1 VGHSCRFRLLQ
12 SWRALVLA
20 GLIATGNA
28 AWAQETE
35 RAAVPQ
41 QAAIDTTL
49 PPLERGKALAGFAAG
64 LVRQA
69 ESGKAHAT
77 SFRIDVAYYRETLRD
92 LVKDNE
98 QHRDSAPLPK
108 PLIMDMVRMAALL
121 QSAAQCQTGRYIVC
135 PPDLMTQLHRQQDL
149 IERGIVA
156 LGATR

>member
-1 VGHSCRFRLLQ
+1 MAVGS
-12 SWRALVLA
+12 
-20 GLIATGNA
+20 TT
-28 AWAQETE
+28 WAQGAE
-35 RAAVPQ
+35 RAVVPH
-41 QAAIDTTL
+41 QAAIDATL
-49 PPLERGKALAGFAAG
+49 PPLERGRALAVFAAG

-98 QHRDSAPLPK
+98 QRRDSAPLPK
-108 PLIMDMVRMAALL
+108 PLIMDMVRMTALL

-156 LGATR
+156 LGSTR